1 MKKASIVGMEEGCRA
16 LTISDIVEKPV
27 WRAETKIPEGA
38 VKELMVPECIM
49 LGPRPEDNLSDMMVF

>member
-1 MKKASIVGMEEGCRA
+1 MRNVSIVGMQEGCRA
-16 LTISDIVEKPV
+16 LTISDIVERPV

-49 LGPRPEDNLSDMMVF
+49 LGPGPEDNPSDLMVF